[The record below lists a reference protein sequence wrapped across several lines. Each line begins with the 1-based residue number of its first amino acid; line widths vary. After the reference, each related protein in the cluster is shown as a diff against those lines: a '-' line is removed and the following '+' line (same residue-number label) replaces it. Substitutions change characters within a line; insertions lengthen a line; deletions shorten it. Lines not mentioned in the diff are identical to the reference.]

1 VSTRYVV
8 FGAGAV
14 GGVVGARLRQAGHEV
29 ALIAR
34 GAHLEAIRSRGLRL
48 LTPVEDVTLEIP
60 AAADPA
66 ELGVGREGDIVLL
79 AVKSQDT
86 LGALDQLRAA
96 GATRSGR
103 EPPEVPIVCLQNG
116 VENER
121 VAQRRFADVYGAY
134 VLAPTN
140 HLEPGV
146 VEATGAKL
154 SGFLYFGRYPSGS
167 DARCQALA
175 ETLSGARFVAGAVED
190 VMRLKHAK
198 LLLNLANVVGA
209 LFADAPELSELEE
222 RVRAEGEAV
231 LDAADIPHDDPHA
244 SDRQTRWRDLGVAAI
259 AGRIRG
265 GSSSWQSLK
274 RGTGAIETDYLNGEI
289 SLLGRLHGVPTPLND
304 ALCRLAD
311 AHARRGG
318 GPGELTVD
326 AFMERVA

>member
-1 VSTRYVV
+1 MSTRYVV
-8 FGAGAV
+8 YGAGAV
-14 GGVVGARLRQAGHEV
+14 GGVIGARLSQAGHEV

-34 GAHLEAIRSRGLRL
+34 GAHLEAIRSHGLRL
-48 LTPVEDVTLEIP
+48 LTPIEDVTLEIP

-66 ELGVGREGDIVLL
+66 DLDVGRDGDVVLL

-86 LGALDQLRAA
+86 LGAVDQLRAA
-96 GATRSGR
+96 GADA
-103 EPPEVPIVCLQNG
+103 VPVVCVQNG

-121 VAQRRFADVYGAY
+121 VAQRRFADVYGGY

-146 VEATGAKL
+146 VEATGANL

-167 DARCQALA
+167 DWRCEEIA
-175 ETLSGARFVAGAVED
+175 EALSGARFVSHAVDD

-209 LFADAPELSELEE
+209 LFAEGPEMSDLEA

-231 LDAADIPHDDPHA
+231 LDAAGILHDDPHA
-244 SDRQTRWRDLGVAAI
+244 SDRETRWKDLGVSAI
-259 AGRIRG
+259 EGRIRG
-265 GSSSWQSLK
+265 GSSTWQSLK

-318 GPGELTVD
+318 GPGELSLD
-326 AFMERVA
+326 EFLGALA

>member
-14 GGVVGARLRQAGHEV
+14 GGVVGARLSQAGHEV

-48 LTPVEDVTLEIP
+48 LTPAEDVTLQIP

-66 ELGVGREGDIVLL
+66 ELEVGRDGDIVLL
-79 AVKSQDT
+79 TVKSQDT

-96 GATRSGR
+96 GARY
-103 EPPEVPIVCLQNG
+103 VPVVCVQNG

-167 DARCQALA
+167 DRRCGEIA
-175 ETLSGARFVAGAVED
+175 EELSSARFVARAVDD

-209 LFADAPELSELEE
+209 LFADAPEMSDLEA

-231 LDAADIPHDDPHA
+231 LDAAAIPHDDPHA
-244 SDRQTRWRDLGVAAI
+244 SDRETRWKDLGVAAI
-259 AGRIRG
+259 EGRIRG
-265 GSSSWQSLK
+265 GSSTWQSLK
-274 RGTGAIETDYLNGEI
+274 RGSTSRPPTIETDYLNGEI
-289 SLLGRLHGVPTPLND
+289 SLLGRLHGVQTPLND

-318 GPGELTVD
+318 APGELVLDTFLEEVG
-326 AFMERVA
+326 

>member
-1 VSTRYVV
+1 MSTRYVV

-34 GAHLEAIRSRGLRL
+34 GAHLEAIRIRGLRL

-66 ELGVGREGDIVLL
+66 ELEVGRDGDVVLL

-96 GATRSGR
+96 GAR
-103 EPPEVPIVCLQNG
+103 EVPIVCVQNG

-154 SGFLYFGRYPSGS
+154 SGFLHLGRYPSGT
-167 DARCQALA
+167 DARCEELA
-175 ETLSGARFVAGAVED
+175 ATLSGARFVARAVAD

-209 LFADAPELSELEE
+209 LFADDPELGELER

-231 LDAADIPHDDPHA
+231 LQAAGIAHDDPHA
-244 SDRQTRWRDLGVAAI
+244 SDRETRWRDLGVSAI
-259 AGRIRG
+259 EGRIRG
-265 GSSSWQSLK
+265 GSSTWQSLK
-274 RGTGAIETDYLNGEI
+274 RGTGSLETDYLNGEI

-318 GPGELTVD
+318 GPGELSLDVLREAVT
-326 AFMERVA
+326 AG

>member
-1 VSTRYVV
+1 MSTRYVV

-14 GGVVGARLRQAGHEV
+14 GGVVGARLSQAGHDV

-34 GAHLEAIRSRGLRL
+34 GAHLEAIRSHGLRL
-48 LTPVEDVTLEIP
+48 LTPIEDVTLQIP

-66 ELGVGREGDIVLL
+66 ELDVGRDGDVVLL

-86 LGALDQLRAA
+86 LGALDRLRAA
-96 GATRSGR
+96 GADA
-103 EPPEVPIVCLQNG
+103 VPVVCVQNG

-121 VAQRRFADVYGAY
+121 VAQRRFSDVYGAY

-146 VEATGAKL
+146 VEATGSNL

-167 DARCQALA
+167 DRLCDEIA
-175 ETLSGARFVAGAVED
+175 ETLSGARFVSRAVDD

-209 LFADAPELSELEE
+209 LFADAPQLSDLEA
-222 RVRAEGEAV
+222 RVRTEGEAV
-231 LDAADIPHDDPHA
+231 LQAASIPHDDPHA
-244 SDRQTRWRDLGVAAI
+244 SDRQTRWKDLGVAAI
-259 AGRIRG
+259 EGRIRG
-265 GSSSWQSLK
+265 GSSTWQSLK
-274 RGTGAIETDYLNGEI
+274 RGSPTHPATLETDYLNGEI

-311 AHARRGG
+311 RHARRGG
-318 GPGELTVD
+318 GPRELDID
-326 AFMERVA
+326 AFPEVLT

>member
-1 VSTRYVV
+1 MSTRYVV

-14 GGVVGARLRQAGHEV
+14 GGVIGARLSQAGHEV

-48 LTPVEDVTLEIP
+48 LTPVEDVTLQIP

-66 ELGVGREGDIVLL
+66 ELDVGRAGDVVLL
-79 AVKSQDT
+79 TVKSQDT

-96 GATRSGR
+96 GAG
-103 EPPEVPIVCLQNG
+103 ELPVVCVQNG

-121 VAQRRFADVYGAY
+121 VAQRRFSDVYGAY

-167 DARCQALA
+167 DRRCEELA
-175 ETLSGARFVAGAVED
+175 EALSGSRFSSRAVDD

-198 LLLNLANVVGA
+198 LLINLANIVGA
-209 LFADAPELSELEE
+209 LFADAPEMSDLEA

-231 LDAADIPHDDPHA
+231 LAAAAIPHDDPHA
-244 SDRQTRWRDLGVAAI
+244 SDRQTRWRDLGVAAVE
-259 AGRIRG
+259 GRIRG
-265 GSSSWQSLK
+265 GSSTWQSLR

-318 GPGELTVD
+318 APGELVLDTFLQEVG
-326 AFMERVA
+326 

>member
-1 VSTRYVV
+1 MSTRYIV

-29 ALIAR
+29 GLIAR
-34 GAHLEAIRSRGLRL
+34 GAHLEAIRTHGLRL
-48 LTPVEDVTLEIP
+48 LTPIEDVTLEIP

-66 ELGVGREGDIVLL
+66 ELEVGREGDVVLL

-96 GATRSGR
+96 GAY
-103 EPPEVPIVCLQNG
+103 EVPVVCLQNG

-121 VAQRRFADVYGAY
+121 IAQRRFADVYGAY

-154 SGFLYFGRYPSGS
+154 SGFLYFGRYPSGT
-167 DARCQALA
+167 DERCAELA
-175 ETLSGARFVAGAVED
+175 TTLSEASFASKVVED
-190 VMRLKHAK
+190 VMRLKYAK

-209 LFADAPELSELEE
+209 LFADGPELSEVEA

-231 LDAADIPHDDPHA
+231 LAAADIPHDDPHA
-244 SDRQTRWRDLGVAAI
+244 SDRQTRWKDLGVAAI
-259 AGRIRG
+259 EGRIRG

-289 SLLGRLHGVPTPLND
+289 SLLGRLHGVETPLND

-311 AHARRGG
+311 AHARHGG
-318 GPGELTVD
+318 GPAELQLDRFLGELV
-326 AFMERVA
+326 

>member
-1 VSTRYVV
+1 VSARYVV

-14 GGVVGARLRQAGHEV
+14 GGVIGARLTQAGHEV

-34 GAHLEAIRSRGLRL
+34 GAHLEAICSEGLRL
-48 LTPVEDVTLEIP
+48 LTPAEDVTLKIP

-66 ELGVGREGDIVLL
+66 ELDVGRDGDVVLL

-96 GATRSGR
+96 GAGA
-103 EPPEVPIVCLQNG
+103 VPVVCVQNG

-154 SGFLYFGRYPSGS
+154 SGFFYFGRYPSGS
-167 DARCQALA
+167 DWRCEEIA
-175 ETLSGARFVAGAVED
+175 ETLSGARFASRAVDD

-198 LLLNLANVVGA
+198 LLINLANIVGA
-209 LFADAPELSELEE
+209 LFADAPEMSDLEA

-231 LDAADIPHDDPHA
+231 LTAAGIPHDDPHA
-244 SDRQTRWRDLGVAAI
+244 SDRETRWKDLGVAAVE
-259 AGRIRG
+259 GRIRG
-265 GSSSWQSLK
+265 GSSTWQSLR
-274 RGTGAIETDYLNGEI
+274 RGSASHPATLETDYLNGEI

-304 ALCRLAD
+304 ALCRLAE

-318 GPGELTVD
+318 GPSELVLDTFLEEVG
-326 AFMERVA
+326 

>member
-14 GGVVGARLRQAGHEV
+14 GGVIGARLSQAGHEV

-34 GAHLEAIRSRGLRL
+34 GAHLEAIRSKGLRL
-48 LTPVEDVTLEIP
+48 LTPVEDVTLEVP
-60 AAADPA
+60 AAEDPA
-66 ELGVGREGDIVLL
+66 ELGVGADGDVVLL
-79 AVKSQDT
+79 TVKSQDT
-86 LGALDQLRAA
+86 LGALERLRAA
-96 GATRSGR
+96 GAD
-103 EPPEVPIVCLQNG
+103 EVPVVCVQNG

-146 VEATGAKL
+146 VEATGSKL

-167 DARCQALA
+167 DARCA
-175 ETLSGARFVAGAVED
+175 EIAEDLSGARFVSRVVDD
-190 VMRLKHAK
+190 VMRLKYAK

-209 LFADAPELSELEE
+209 LFADAPDLSDMEA

-231 LDAADIPHDDPHA
+231 LDAAAIAHDDPHA
-244 SDRQTRWRDLGVAAI
+244 SDRQTRWKDLGVGAI
-259 AGRIRG
+259 EGRIRG

-274 RGTGAIETDYLNGEI
+274 RGTRAIETDYLNGEI
-289 SLLGRLHGVPTPLND
+289 SLLGKLHGIPTPLND

-318 GPGELTVD
+318 GPGELPLD
-326 AFMERVA
+326 EFLEAVA

>member
-1 VSTRYVV
+1 VSARYVV

-14 GGVVGARLRQAGHEV
+14 GGVVGARLSQAGHDV

-34 GAHLEAIRSRGLRL
+34 GAHLEAIRSGGLRL
-48 LTPVEDVTLEIP
+48 VTPVEDVTLQIP

-66 ELGVGREGDIVLL
+66 ELSVGREGDVVLL

-96 GATRSGR
+96 GAG
-103 EPPEVPIVCLQNG
+103 EVPIVCLQNG

-121 VAQRRFADVYGAY
+121 VAQRRFAEVYGGF

-140 HLEPGV
+140 HLEAGV

-154 SGFLYFGRYPSGS
+154 SGFIDIGRYPSGT
-167 DARCQALA
+167 DARSAQLA
-175 ETLSGARFVAGAVED
+175 ETLSGAQFGSRAVAD

-209 LFADAPELSELEE
+209 LFADAPELGDLEAG
-222 RVRAEGEAV
+222 VREEGETV
-231 LDAADIPHDDPHA
+231 LTAAGIPHDDPEVA
-244 SDRQTRWRDLGVAAI
+244 DRPERWKDLGVTAI
-259 AGRIRG
+259 GGRIRG
-265 GSSSWQSLK
+265 GSSTWQSLK
-274 RGTGAIETDYLNGEI
+274 RRFGPHPPTIETDYLNGEI

-318 GPGELTVD
+318 GPGELAVD
-326 AFMERVA
+326 EFLRGLA

>member
-1 VSTRYVV
+1 MV

-34 GAHLEAIRSRGLRL
+34 GAHLEAIRIRGLRL

-66 ELGVGREGDIVLL
+66 ELEVGRDGDVVLL

-96 GATRSGR
+96 GAR
-103 EPPEVPIVCLQNG
+103 EVPIVCVQNG

-154 SGFLYFGRYPSGS
+154 SGFLHLGRYPSGT
-167 DARCQALA
+167 DARCEELA
-175 ETLSGARFVAGAVED
+175 ATLSGARFVARAVAD

-209 LFADAPELSELEE
+209 LFADDPELGELER

-231 LDAADIPHDDPHA
+231 LQAAGIAHDDPHA
-244 SDRQTRWRDLGVAAI
+244 SDRETRWRDLGVSAI
-259 AGRIRG
+259 EGRIRG
-265 GSSSWQSLK
+265 GSSTWQSLK
-274 RGTGAIETDYLNGEI
+274 RGTGSLETDYLNGEI

-318 GPGELTVD
+318 GPGELSLDVLREAVT
-326 AFMERVA
+326 AG

>member
-1 VSTRYVV
+1 VSARYVV

-14 GGVVGARLRQAGHEV
+14 GGVIGARLSQAGHDV

-48 LTPVEDVTLEIP
+48 LTPAEDVTLQIP

-66 ELGVGREGDIVLL
+66 ELEVGRENDVVLL
-79 AVKSQDT
+79 AVKGQDT

-96 GATRSGR
+96 GAD
-103 EPPEVPIVCLQNG
+103 EVPIVCVQNG

-121 VAQRRFADVYGAY
+121 VAQRRFADVYGCY

-140 HLEPGV
+140 HLEPGI
-146 VEATGAKL
+146 VEAAGANL

-167 DARCQALA
+167 DARCEQVAEAL
-175 ETLSGARFVAGAVED
+175 TGARFVSRAVDD

-209 LFADAPELSELEE
+209 LFAQAPETDELEA

-231 LDAADIPHDDPHA
+231 LDAGAIPHDDPHA
-244 SDRQTRWRDLGVAAI
+244 SDRETRWKDLGVAPI
-259 AGRIRG
+259 EGRARG
-265 GSSSWQSLK
+265 GSSTWQSLR
-274 RGTGAIETDYLNGEI
+274 RGSRSHPSTIETDYLNGEI

-311 AHARRGG
+311 AHARGGG
-318 GPGELTVD
+318 GPGELSLD
-326 AFMERVA
+326 AFLEVVG

>member
-1 VSTRYVV
+1 VSRRYVV

-14 GGVVGARLRQAGHEV
+14 GGVIGARLRQAGEDV

-34 GAHLEAIRSRGLRL
+34 GAHLQAIRERGLRL
-48 LTPVEDVTLEIP
+48 LTPVEDVTLQIP

-66 ELGVGREGDIVLL
+66 ELEIGRAGDVVLL

-96 GATRSGR
+96 GAR
-103 EPPEVPIVCLQNG
+103 EVPIVCVQNG

-121 VAQRRFADVYGAY
+121 VAQRRFAEVYGAY

-140 HLEPGV
+140 HLEAGV

-167 DARCQALA
+167 DARCAELA
-175 ETLSGARFVAGAVED
+175 RTLSGARFVAASVGD

-209 LFADAPELSELEE
+209 LFAEAPELGDLEE

-231 LDAADIPHDDPHA
+231 LDAAGIPHDDPHA
-244 SDRQTRWRDLGVAAI
+244 SDRETRWKDLGVAAI
-259 AGRIRG
+259 EGRIRG
-265 GSSSWQSLK
+265 GSSTWQSLK
-274 RGTGAIETDYLNGEI
+274 RGTGALETDYLNGEI

-318 GPGELTVD
+318 APRELALD
-326 AFMERVA
+326 AFLQEVA

>member
-1 VSTRYVV
+1 M
-8 FGAGAV
+8 
-14 GGVVGARLRQAGHEV
+14 
-29 ALIAR
+29 
-34 GAHLEAIRSRGLRL
+34 
-48 LTPVEDVTLEIP
+48 TLQIP

-66 ELGVGREGDIVLL
+66 ELDVGRDGDVVLL
-79 AVKSQDT
+79 TVKSQDT

-96 GATRSGR
+96 GAAA
-103 EPPEVPIVCLQNG
+103 VPVVCVQNG

-121 VAQRRFADVYGAY
+121 VAQRRFAEVYGAY

-167 DARCQALA
+167 DARCEEIAEAL
-175 ETLSGARFVAGAVED
+175 SSARFVARAVDD

-209 LFADAPELSELEE
+209 LFADAPEMSDVEA

-231 LDAADIPHDDPHA
+231 LAAAAIPHDDPHA
-244 SDRQTRWRDLGVAAI
+244 SDRQTRWKDLGVAAI
-259 AGRIRG
+259 EGRIRG

-289 SLLGRLHGVPTPLND
+289 SLLGRLHGVPDAAQRRASAASPTPTR
-304 ALCRLAD
+304 AA
-311 AHARRGG
+311 AAARASSYWTRSCEEVG
-318 GPGELTVD
+318 
-326 AFMERVA
+326 

>member
-14 GGVVGARLRQAGHEV
+14 GGVVGARLSQAGHDV

-34 GAHLEAIRSRGLRL
+34 GAHLEAIRAGGLRL
-48 LTPVEDVTLEIP
+48 LTPVEDVTFEIP

-66 ELGVGREGDIVLL
+66 QLGVGRPGDVVLL

-86 LGALDQLRAA
+86 AGALDQLRAA
-96 GATRSGR
+96 GADQ
-103 EPPEVPIVCLQNG
+103 VPIVCVQNG

-146 VEATGAKL
+146 VEATGSKL
-154 SGFLYFGRYPSGS
+154 SGFLYLGRYPAGS
-167 DARCQALA
+167 DVRAEELA
-175 ETLSGARFVAGAVED
+175 ATLSGARFAAAAVDD

-209 LFADAPELSELEE
+209 LFADAPELSDVEE

-231 LDAADIPHDDPHA
+231 LDAAAIPHDDPHA
-244 SDRQTRWRDLGVAAI
+244 SDRETRWKDLGVAAI
-259 AGRIRG
+259 EGRIRG
-265 GSSSWQSLK
+265 GSSTWQSLK
-274 RGTGAIETDYLNGEI
+274 RGSRSHPTTVETDYLNGEI

-318 GPGELTVD
+318 APRELAIG
-326 AFMERVA
+326 AFLRGVG

>member
-1 VSTRYVV
+1 VV

-34 GAHLEAIRSRGLRL
+34 GAHLEAIRIRGLRL

-66 ELGVGREGDIVLL
+66 ELEVGRDGDVVLL

-96 GATRSGR
+96 GAR
-103 EPPEVPIVCLQNG
+103 EVPIVCVQNG

-154 SGFLYFGRYPSGS
+154 SGFLHLGRYPSGT
-167 DARCQALA
+167 DARCEELA
-175 ETLSGARFVAGAVED
+175 ATLSGARFVARAVAD

-209 LFADAPELSELEE
+209 LFADDPELGELER

-231 LDAADIPHDDPHA
+231 LQAAGIAHDDPHA
-244 SDRQTRWRDLGVAAI
+244 SDRETRWRDLGVSAI
-259 AGRIRG
+259 EGRIRG
-265 GSSSWQSLK
+265 GSSTWQSLK
-274 RGTGAIETDYLNGEI
+274 RGTGSLETDYLNGEI

-318 GPGELTVD
+318 GPGELSLDVLREAVT
-326 AFMERVA
+326 AG

>member
-14 GGVVGARLRQAGHEV
+14 GGVIGARLSQAGHEV

-34 GAHLEAIRSRGLRL
+34 GAHLEAIRSQGLRL
-48 LTPVEDVTLEIP
+48 LTPAEDMTLRIP

-66 ELGVGREGDIVLL
+66 ELDVGRDGDVVLL
-79 AVKSQDT
+79 TVKSQDT

-96 GATRSGR
+96 GAAA
-103 EPPEVPIVCLQNG
+103 VPVVCVQNG

-121 VAQRRFADVYGAY
+121 VAQRRFPEVYGAY

-167 DARCQALA
+167 DRRCEQIAEAL
-175 ETLSGARFVAGAVED
+175 SSARFVARAVDD

-209 LFADAPELSELEE
+209 LFADAPEMSDVEA

-231 LDAADIPHDDPHA
+231 LAAAAIPHDDPHA
-244 SDRQTRWRDLGVAAI
+244 SDRETRWKDLGVAAVE
-259 AGRIRG
+259 GRIRG
-265 GSSSWQSLK
+265 GSSTWQSLR

-289 SLLGRLHGVPTPLND
+289 SLLGRLHGVSTPLND
-304 ALCRLAD
+304 GLCRLAD

-318 GPGELTVD
+318 GPGELVLDTFLEEVG
-326 AFMERVA
+326 

>member
-14 GGVVGARLRQAGHEV
+14 GGVIGARLRQAGHDV

-34 GAHLEAIRSRGLRL
+34 GAHLEAIRSHGLRL
-48 LTPVEDVTLEIP
+48 LTPAEDLTLEIP
-60 AAADPA
+60 AATEPD
-66 ELGVGREGDIVLL
+66 ELGVGREGDVVLL

-86 LGALDQLRAA
+86 LGALEQLRAA
-96 GATRSGR
+96 GAGDL
-103 EPPEVPIVCLQNG
+103 PVVCVQNG

-121 VAQRRFADVYGAY
+121 VAQRRFSDVYGGY

-167 DARCQALA
+167 DARCEELA
-175 ETLSGARFVAGAVED
+175 QVLSGARFVSRVVDD
-190 VMRLKHAK
+190 VMRLKYAK
-198 LLLNLANVVGA
+198 LLINLANVVGA
-209 LFADAPELSELEE
+209 LFADAPELSNLEA
-222 RVRAEGEAV
+222 RVRTEGEAV
-231 LDAADIPHDDPHA
+231 LKAASIPHDDPHA
-244 SDRQTRWRDLGVAAI
+244 SDRQTRWKDLGVAPI
-259 AGRIRG
+259 EGRIRG

-274 RGTGAIETDYLNGEI
+274 RGTRAIETDYLNGEI

-318 GPGELTVD
+318 GPGELPLD
-326 AFMERVA
+326 ALREVPA

>member
-1 VSTRYVV
+1 MSTRYVV

-34 GAHLEAIRSRGLRL
+34 GAHLEAIRARGLRL
-48 LTPVEDVTLEIP
+48 LTPVENVTFEIP

-66 ELGVGREGDIVLL
+66 ELGVGREGDVVLL

-96 GATRSGR
+96 GAR
-103 EPPEVPIVCLQNG
+103 EVPVVCLQNG

-121 VAQRRFADVYGAY
+121 VAQRRFAEVYGAY

-146 VEATGAKL
+146 VEAAGANL

-167 DARCQALA
+167 DARCVELA

-209 LFADAPELSELEE
+209 LFADSPELSELEE
-222 RVRAEGEAV
+222 RVRAEGETV
-231 LDAADIPHDDPHA
+231 LDAAGIPHDDPHA
-244 SDRQTRWRDLGVAAI
+244 SDRQTRWKDLGVAAI
-259 AGRIRG
+259 EGRIRG

-274 RGTGAIETDYLNGEI
+274 RGTRAIETDYLNGEI

-311 AHARRGG
+311 AHARHGG
-318 GPGELTVD
+318 GPGELAVD
-326 AFMERVA
+326 EFLAVLA